1 MEPVPGTVELLR
13 SLRESGAGDV
23 EGALRELAA
32 RVVQVVPSCVGLSL
46 SVAHGDLTFTLAS
59 SDSGTA
65 ALDAVQYLVGG
76 PCVDTA
82 REVVEIELGD
92 VLDENRWQRFAAA
105 AAASGVRSTLSLP
118 LSVPG
123 MGPGSVSVYAADEH
137 AFVGTR
143 DALRAIAGA
152 GVDVAVTNADLPFR
166 TRGAAAAGPQNL
178 RALDVVEQAV
188 GYLMASER
196 LDADRARA
204 RLVDA
209 AERAGTDLVTVAR
222 TLVGGG

>member
-1 MEPVPGTVELLR
+1 MEPVPGTTELLR

-23 EGALRELAA
+23 EGALRELAG
-32 RVVQVVPSCVGLSL
+32 RVADVVPSCVGVSL
-46 SVAHGDLTFTLAS
+46 SVAHGGLTFTLAS
-59 SDSGTA
+59 TSDDTA
-65 ALDAVQYLVGG
+65 GLDAVQYLAGG
-76 PCVDTA
+76 PCVETA
-82 REVVEIELGD
+82 LEDVEIELGD
-92 VLDENRWQRFAAA
+92 LLDEERWQRFAVA

-123 MGPGSVSVYAADEH
+123 MGPGSVNVYAADEH

-143 DALRAIAGA
+143 DALREIVGE

-166 TRGAAAAGPQNL
+166 TRTAAAAGPQNL

-188 GYLMASER
+188 GYLMASEQ

-204 RLVDA
+204 RLTEA